1 MYEIKKKTNWQ
12 DLIMNYWD
20 EYGTGVVIKGGQISG
35 KKTIAELTKK

>member
-20 EYGTGVVIKGGQISG
+20 EYGTGSGQKRWSG
-35 KKTIAELTKK
+35 EWSENNRGIN